1 MPGARKRV
9 VLLSVFVLVPWLGA
23 CFGGISVDSE
33 PGPGYVIEVRN
44 PHNEP
49 MIVSYDDGTGVRLL
63 GTVPPN
69 GSARFVITR
78 PASREISLTA
88 TDEGRTH
95 TVNRNVV
102 LQSGVVTEV
111 SLGS

>member
-1 MPGARKRV
+1 MRSKPAFRAF
-9 VLLSVFVLVPWLGA
+9 LLGA
-23 CFGGISVDSE
+23 LVASMGACARGVGVESE
-33 PGPGYVIEVRN
+33 PGPAYALQVAN
-44 PHNEP
+44 PMPHP

-95 TVNRNVV
+95 TVNRDVV

>member
-1 MPGARKRV
+1 MRTIAVSR
-9 VLLSVFVLVPWLGA
+9 VLVAAALLASAGA
-23 CFGGISVDSE
+23 CARGVGVESE
-33 PGPGYVIEVRN
+33 PGPAYAVEVAN
-44 PHNEP
+44 PMPHP
-49 MIVSYDDGTGVRLL
+49 MIISYDDGTGVRLL

-78 PASREISLTA
+78 PASRQISLVA

-95 TVNRNVV
+95 TIRRSVTLRT
-102 LQSGVVTEV
+102 GGVTEV

>member
-1 MPGARKRV
+1 MRKNPAIQSLLLAALLTAAGGCARNV
-9 VLLSVFVLVPWLGA
+9 GVE
-23 CFGGISVDSE
+23 SE
-33 PGPGYVIEVRN
+33 PGPAYAVEIAN
-44 PHNEP
+44 PMPHP

-63 GTVPPN
+63 GTVPPQ

-78 PASREISLTA
+78 PASREISITA

-102 LQSGVVTEV
+102 LATVGVTEV

>member
-1 MPGARKRV
+1 MRSKQAFR
-9 VLLSVFVLVPWLGA
+9 VLLLGA
-23 CFGGISVDSE
+23 HIASIGACARGVGVESE
-33 PGPGYVIEVRN
+33 PGPAYAVQVAN
-44 PHNEP
+44 PMPHP

-95 TVNRNVV
+95 TVKRNVV

>member
-1 MPGARKRV
+1 MRTITAPRA
-9 VLLSVFVLVPWLGA
+9 LLIAALLGTTGA
-23 CFGGISVDSE
+23 CARGVGVESE
-33 PGPGYVIEVRN
+33 PGPAYALEVHN
-44 PHNEP
+44 PMPHP
-49 MIVSYDDGTGVRLL
+49 MILSYDDGTGARLL

-78 PASREISLTA
+78 PASRQISLVA

-95 TVNRNVV
+95 TIRRSAT
-102 LQSGVVTEV
+102 LRTQGVTEV